1 MRKGLILLLALVIL
15 LPGCAKSIN
24 LSDNKKQLDPS
35 EKHRLLAM
43 VEEITEP
50 TEESPFLDLSSNAY
64 DYINAHKDIFNNLV
78 GGGQQTADILISE
91 LKRASDFGLNQYIM
105 AAICAEITGVG
116 KDDNKAWATAEDWL
130 DLYGN
135 Q

>member
-1 MRKGLILLLALVIL
+1 
-15 LPGCAKSIN
+15 
-24 LSDNKKQLDPS
+24 
-35 EKHRLLAM
+35 M